1 MLFLSDLDGTLMD
14 SNGNVTDED
23 VECIHQWTQKHAF
36 GFVTGRDRAFCVALA
51 SKYQLSC
58 EYMITDN
65 GANAYYK
72 DKNVYSSLID
82 LSEGIQM
89 CKAILAYNLDLF
101 YTDEVGIRYYP
112 ISCYGKERLHVFKK
126 KQPSLGLFSDVDLM
140 EYLNTR
146 RFGLAKLSMY
156 VEKDL
161 DLILNQFRGLFE
173 NYEVMATSKDYIEIT
188 RKGTNKWEAFCHLP
202 VEDAIFI
209 GDGENDLCILE
220 KLNDTYVME
229 HAPESLKAYGVCV
242 KSVAE
247 AMNIESRKE
256 NV

>member
-14 SNGNVTDED
+14 SSGEITIKD
-23 VECIHQWTQKHAF
+23 VEAIHQWTQKHGF

-58 EYMITDN
+58 ECMITDN

-72 DKNVYSSLID
+72 DENVYSSLIE

-89 CKAILAYNLDLF
+89 CKAILEYKVDLF
-101 YTDEVGIRYYP
+101 YTDEFGNRYYP
-112 ISCYGKERLHVFKK
+112 IACYGKERLHIFEK
-126 KQPSLGLFSDVDLM
+126 KQPGLGQFSNIDLFD
-140 EYLNTR
+140 YLNMR
-146 RFGLAKLSMY
+146 DLGLAKFSMY
-156 VEKDL
+156 VEKDM
-161 DLILNQFRGLFE
+161 DLLLNEFKQRFSHC
-173 NYEVMATSKDYIEIT
+173 EVMATSKDYIEIT

-202 VEDAIFI
+202 ISDAIFI
-209 GDGENDLCILE
+209 GDGENDLCIL
-220 KLNDTYVME
+220 KNLKNTYVME
-229 HAPESLKAYGVCV
+229 HAPECLKSFGVSV

>member
-14 SNGNVTDED
+14 SNGEITIED
-23 VECIHQWTQKHAF
+23 VEAIHQWTQKHGF
-36 GFVTGRDRAFCVALA
+36 GFVTGRDRAFCVTLA

-58 EYMITDN
+58 ECMITDN
-65 GANAYYK
+65 GANAYHQ
-72 DKNVYSSLID
+72 DENVYSSLID

-89 CKAILAYNLDLF
+89 CKAILEYKVDLF
-101 YTDEVGIRYYP
+101 YTDEFGNRYYP
-112 ISCYGKERLHVFKK
+112 IACYGKDRLNIFEK
-126 KQPSLGLFSDVDLM
+126 KQPSLGQFSNVDIL
-140 EYLNTR
+140 EYLSTR
-146 RFGLAKLSMY
+146 NLGLAKLSMY
-156 VEKDL
+156 IENDL
-161 DLILNQFRGLFE
+161 DLILNQFRGLFK

-188 RKGTNKWEAFCHLP
+188 KKGTNKWEAFCHLP
-202 VEDAIFI
+202 IDDAIFI

>member
-14 SNGNVTDED
+14 SNGEITIED
-23 VECIHQWTQKHAF
+23 VEAIHQWTQKHGF
-36 GFVTGRDRAFCVALA
+36 GFVTGRDRAFCVTLA

-58 EYMITDN
+58 ECMITDN
-65 GANAYYK
+65 GANAYHQ
-72 DKNVYSSLID
+72 DENVYSSLID

-89 CKAILAYNLDLF
+89 CKAILEYKVDLF
-101 YTDEVGIRYYP
+101 YTDEFGNRYYP
-112 ISCYGKERLHVFKK
+112 IACYGKDRLNIFEK

-146 RFGLAKLSMY
+146 HFGLAKLSMY

-161 DLILNQFRGLFE
+161 DLILNQFRGLFK

-188 RKGTNKWEAFCHLP
+188 KKGTNKWEAFCHLP
-202 VEDAIFI
+202 INDAIFI
-209 GDGENDLCILE
+209 GDGENDLCIL
-220 KLNDTYVME
+220 KNLKNAYVME

>member
-89 CKAILAYNLDLF
+89 CKAIMAYNLDLF
-101 YTDEVGIRYYP
+101 YTDEAGNRYYP

-146 RFGLAKLSMY
+146 HFGLAKLSMY

-161 DLILNQFRGLFE
+161 DLILNQFRGLFK
-173 NYEVMATSKDYIEIT
+173 NYEVMF
-188 RKGTNKWEAFCHLP
+188 KGL
-202 VEDAIFI
+202 
-209 GDGENDLCILE
+209 
-220 KLNDTYVME
+220 Y
-229 HAPESLKAYGVCV
+229 
-242 KSVAE
+242 
-247 AMNIESRKE
+247 
-256 NV
+256 

>member
-14 SNGNVTDED
+14 SNGTIAEED
-23 VECIHQWTQKHAF
+23 VNSIYQWTQKHSF
-36 GFVTGRDRAFCVALA
+36 GFVTGRDHAFCMELA

-72 DKNVYSSLID
+72 DQNVYSSLID
-82 LSEGIQM
+82 LDDGIQM
-89 CKAILAYNLDLF
+89 CKEILKYNLDLF
-101 YTDEVGIRYYP
+101 YTDEVGNRYYP
-112 ISCYGKERLHVFKK
+112 VSSYGKERLHSFEK
-126 KQPSLGLFSDVDLM
+126 KQPSLGRFSNIDIL
-140 EYLNTR
+140 EYLNSR
-146 RFGLAKLSMY
+146 DLGLAKLSMY
-156 VEKDL
+156 VENDL
-161 DLILNQFRGLFE
+161 DLLLNQFRDLFK

-188 RKGTNKWEAFCHLP
+188 KKGTNKWEAFCHLP

>member
-14 SNGNVTDED
+14 SNGEITIED
-23 VECIHQWTQKHAF
+23 VEAIHQWTQKHGF

-58 EYMITDN
+58 ECMITDN
-65 GANAYYK
+65 GANAYHQ
-72 DKNVYSSLID
+72 DENVYSSLID

-89 CKAILAYNLDLF
+89 CKAILEYKVDLF
-101 YTDEVGIRYYP
+101 YTDEFGNRYYP
-112 ISCYGKERLHVFKK
+112 IACYGKDRLNSFEK
-126 KQPSLGLFSDVDLM
+126 KQPSLGQFSNVDIL
-140 EYLNTR
+140 EYLSTR
-146 RFGLAKLSMY
+146 NLGLAKLSMY
-156 VEKDL
+156 IENDL
-161 DLILNQFRGLFE
+161 DLLLDTFRALFK

-188 RKGTNKWEAFCHLP
+188 KKGTNKWEAFCHLP
-202 VEDAIFI
+202 IDDAIFI
-209 GDGENDLCILE
+209 GDGENDLCIL
-220 KLNDTYVME
+220 KNLKNAYVME
-229 HAPESLKAYGVCV
+229 HAPEGLKSFGVSV

>member
-14 SNGNVTDED
+14 SNGEITIED
-23 VECIHQWTQKHAF
+23 VEAIHQWTQKHGF

-82 LSEGIQM
+82 LNDGIQM
-89 CKAILAYNLDLF
+89 CKEILEYKVDLF
-101 YTDEVGIRYYP
+101 YTDELGNRYYP
-112 ISCYGKERLHVFKK
+112 IACYGKDRLNIFEK
-126 KQPSLGLFSDVDLM
+126 KQPSLGQFSNVDIL

-146 RFGLAKLSMY
+146 NLGLAKLSMY
-156 VEKDL
+156 VEDDL
-161 DLILNQFRGLFE
+161 DLLLNQFKDLFK

-188 RKGTNKWEAFCHLP
+188 KKGTNKWEAFCHLP
-202 VEDAIFI
+202 IPNAIFI
-209 GDGENDLCILE
+209 GDGENDLCIL
-220 KLNDTYVME
+220 KNLNNTYVMN
-229 HAPESLKAYGVCV
+229 HAPESLKTFGVSV
-242 KSVAE
+242 NSVAQ
-247 AMNIESRKE
+247 AIDIESRKE

>member
-101 YTDEVGIRYYP
+101 YTDEAGNRYYP
-112 ISCYGKERLHVFKK
+112 ISCYGK
-126 KQPSLGLFSDVDLM
+126 
-140 EYLNTR
+140 
-146 RFGLAKLSMY
+146 
-156 VEKDL
+156 
-161 DLILNQFRGLFE
+161 
-173 NYEVMATSKDYIEIT
+173 
-188 RKGTNKWEAFCHLP
+188 
-202 VEDAIFI
+202 
-209 GDGENDLCILE
+209 
-220 KLNDTYVME
+220 
-229 HAPESLKAYGVCV
+229 
-242 KSVAE
+242 
-247 AMNIESRKE
+247 
-256 NV
+256 

>member
-14 SNGNVTDED
+14 SNGEITIED
-23 VECIHQWTQKHAF
+23 VEAIHQWTQKHAF
-36 GFVTGRDRAFCVALA
+36 GFVTGRDCAFCAALA
-51 SKYQLSC
+51 SRYQLSC
-58 EYMITDN
+58 ECMITDN

-89 CKAILAYNLDLF
+89 CKAILEYKVDLF
-101 YTDEVGIRYYP
+101 YTDEFGNRYYP
-112 ISCYGKERLHVFKK
+112 LACYGEERLHIFEK
-126 KQPSLGLFSDVDLM
+126 KQPGLGQFSNMDLFD
-140 EYLNTR
+140 YLNMR
-146 RFGLAKLSMY
+146 DLGLAKLSMY
-156 VEKDL
+156 VEKDM
-161 DLILNQFRGLFE
+161 DLLLNEFKQRFSHC
-173 NYEVMATSKDYIEIT
+173 EVMATSKDYIEIT

-209 GDGENDLCILE
+209 GDGENDLCIL
-220 KLNDTYVME
+220 KNLKNTYVME
-229 HAPESLKAYGVCV
+229 HAPESLKPFGVSV

>member
-14 SNGNVTDED
+14 SNGEITIED
-23 VECIHQWTQKHAF
+23 VEAIHQWTQKHGF
-36 GFVTGRDRAFCVALA
+36 GFVTGRDRAFCVTLA

-58 EYMITDN
+58 ECMITDN
-65 GANAYYK
+65 GANAYHQ
-72 DKNVYSSLID
+72 DENVYSSLID

-89 CKAILAYNLDLF
+89 CKAILEYKVDLF
-101 YTDEVGIRYYP
+101 YTDEFGNRYYP
-112 ISCYGKERLHVFKK
+112 IACYGKDRLNIFEK

-146 RFGLAKLSMY
+146 HFGLAKLSMY

-161 DLILNQFRGLFE
+161 DLILNQFRGLFK

-209 GDGENDLCILE
+209 GDGENDLCIL
-220 KLNDTYVME
+220 KNLKNTYVMD
-229 HAPESLKAYGVCV
+229 HAPESLKVYGVCV
-242 KSVAE
+242 KSVAQ
-247 AMNIESRKE
+247 AIDIESRKE

>member
-101 YTDEVGIRYYP
+101 YTDEAGNRYYP

-126 KQPSLGLFSDVDLM
+126 KQPSLGLFSDGAPLYFDP
-140 EYLNTR
+140 
-146 RFGLAKLSMY
+146 Y
-156 VEKDL
+156 VP
-161 DLILNQFRGLFE
+161 F
-173 NYEVMATSKDYIEIT
+173 V
-188 RKGTNKWEAFCHLP
+188 
-202 VEDAIFI
+202 
-209 GDGENDLCILE
+209 
-220 KLNDTYVME
+220 
-229 HAPESLKAYGVCV
+229 SLKTLSPVFTRD
-242 KSVAE
+242 VARRSLSFSKNSSSSIGKVTGCPSHE
-247 AMNIESRKE
+247 DR
-256 NV
+256 

>member
-101 YTDEVGIRYYP
+101 YTDEVGNRYYP

-126 KQPSLGLFSDVDLM
+126 KQPSLGLFSDVDLI

-146 RFGLAKLSMY
+146 HFGLAKLSMY
-156 VEKDL
+156 VEKNL
-161 DLILNQFRGLFE
+161 DLILN
-173 NYEVMATSKDYIEIT
+173 
-188 RKGTNKWEAFCHLP
+188 H
-202 VEDAIFI
+202 
-209 GDGENDLCILE
+209 GENDLCILE

>member
-101 YTDEVGIRYYP
+101 YTDEVGNRYYP

-126 KQPSLGLFSDVDLM
+126 KQPSLGRFSNIDIL
-140 EYLNTR
+140 EYLNSR
-146 RFGLAKLSMY
+146 DSGLAKLSMY
-156 VEKDL
+156 VE
-161 DLILNQFRGLFE
+161 
-173 NYEVMATSKDYIEIT
+173 
-188 RKGTNKWEAFCHLP
+188 
-202 VEDAIFI
+202 
-209 GDGENDLCILE
+209 NDLAIHPRSYRTRE
-220 KLNDTYVME
+220 PDS
-229 HAPESLKAYGVCV
+229 H
-242 KSVAE
+242 
-247 AMNIESRKE
+247 
-256 NV
+256 

>member
-14 SNGNVTDED
+14 SSGNVAEED

-36 GFVTGRDRAFCVALA
+36 GFVTGRDRAFCLALA

-72 DKNVYSSLID
+72 D
-82 LSEGIQM
+82 
-89 CKAILAYNLDLF
+89 NLDLF
-101 YTDEVGIRYYP
+101 YTDEVGNRYYP

-146 RFGLAKLSMY
+146 HFGLAKLSVY

-161 DLILNQFRGLFE
+161 DLILNQFRGLFK

-188 RKGTNKWEAFCHLP
+188 KKDTNKWEAFCHLP

-220 KLNDTYVME
+220 KLKDTYVME

>member
-1 MLFLSDLDGTLMD
+1 M
-14 SNGNVTDED
+14 GN
-23 VECIHQWTQKHAF
+23 
-36 GFVTGRDRAFCVALA
+36 
-51 SKYQLSC
+51 
-58 EYMITDN
+58 
-65 GANAYYK
+65 
-72 DKNVYSSLID
+72 
-82 LSEGIQM
+82 
-89 CKAILAYNLDLF
+89 
-101 YTDEVGIRYYP
+101 RYYP

-126 KQPSLGLFSDVDLM
+126 KQPSLGLFSDVDLI

-146 RFGLAKLSMY
+146 HFGLAKLSMY
-156 VEKDL
+156 VEKNL

-256 NV
+256 NVLEKEKEGTKATAASMVMDTLKKRGAVDEKSAVDVSVFKNLPYATSTISYYNFESNGRGCCW